1 MERHLMLVSLRLCK
15 ACANAGFLNTMD
27 LDEKPACASTRQ
39 QLRLLPPGSPRKR
52 KASIADGYS
61 LLSFRGFPLRIF
73 SAFPIFALAFRF
85 VISCRRA
92 SRSDP
97 SSRVILLALCVNG
110 NLNSSG
116 AKGNLQQQTLA

>member
-1 MERHLMLVSLRLCK
+1 MERHLMLVSLKLCK
-15 ACANAGFLNTMD
+15 ACANAGLLNIVD
-27 LDEKPACASTRQ
+27 LHQSRRARFNSTAD
-39 QLRLLPPGSPRKR
+39 PTRKR

-97 SSRVILLALCVNG
+97 SARVIVLALCVSG
-110 NLNSSG
+110 NLNASG